1 MPRPP
6 DLSPPANHWEKHA
19 HAWQHFGSPLR
30 PCSEDVQWMERTL
43 SELVPLHQR
52 GILMGVTPELAHMT
66 WPSGTRLVA
75 VDQCADMIR
84 QQWQPN
90 PPAGAQVLNADWE
103 RMPLA
108 DSSIDCIVGD
118 GVLGLFS
125 FPHGMQR
132 LMQEIHRLL
141 HRDGR
146 WLMRVFIRPDRPES
160 PEQVHDALAAGEI
173 GSFHAYKWR
182 LAMALHPSLLEGVR
196 PATVWQTWQTQGPD
210 AQALAAA
217 TGWPA
222 AQIATI
228 DSYREAQATYYF
240 PTLDELQQT
249 LATHF
254 DLLDLRLPRYELG
267 ERCPLL
273 ALRPRHP

>member
-1 MPRPP
+1 
-6 DLSPPANHWEKHA
+6 
-19 HAWQHFGSPLR
+19 
-30 PCSEDVQWMERTL
+30 
-43 SELVPLHQR
+43 
-52 GILMGVTPELAHMT
+52 
-66 WPSGTRLVA
+66 
-75 VDQCADMIR
+75 
-84 QQWQPN
+84 
-90 PPAGAQVLNADWE
+90 
-103 RMPLA
+103 
-108 DSSIDCIVGD
+108 
-118 GVLGLFS
+118 
-125 FPHGMQR
+125 
-132 LMQEIHRLL
+132 
-141 HRDGR
+141 
-146 WLMRVFIRPDRPES
+146 MRVFIRPDRPES
-160 PEQVHDALAAGEI
+160 PEQVHNALAAGEI

-196 PATVWQTWQTQGPD
+196 PATVWQTWQNQGPD

-240 PTLDELQQT
+240 PTLGELQQT

-254 DLLDLRLPRYELG
+254 DLLDLHLPRYELG